1 MSFLLKLTFMILVL
15 LYGNTSIINSLA
27 HDQSATIKD
36 KYPHEKYTAI
46 DLLYANQYIYLC
58 TTHIKRK
65 NQQP

>member
-1 MSFLLKLTFMILVL
+1 M
-15 LYGNTSIINSLA
+15 NSPA
-27 HDQSATIKD
+27 HDQSVTIKD

-65 NQQP
+65 NQQS